1 MPGTK
6 NKLIDLALIER
17 IEKNKDQLAYVA
29 LMDKYK
35 KAVYY
40 TVLKMVHNSDDAD
53 DITMQ
58 TFTKAFKSLDQ
69 YNNAFAF
76 STWLFRIASNTSIDH
91 IRKKRIST
99 TSLDET
105 IFDDGGG
112 NKTTFSSMV
121 VDEDANPENDMLIE
135 QRSDIIGEVI
145 NSMDEKYKVLIQ
157 MYFFEE
163 LKYDEIAKKLDI
175 PLGTVKVRLKRAKEF
190 LANLLEGHKDKY

>member
-1 MPGTK
+1 MSGKK
-6 NKLIDLALIER
+6 NKIIDLALIER

-29 LMDKYK
+29 LMEKYK

-40 TVLKMVHNSDDAD
+40 TVLKMVNNSDDAE

-69 YNNAFAF
+69 YNNSYAF
-76 STWLFRIASNTSIDH
+76 STWLFRIASNASIDH

-105 IFDDGGG
+105 IFEEGGS
-112 NKTTFSSMV
+112 KTTFSSMV
-121 VDEDANPENDMLIE
+121 VDEDANPENDMLSG
-135 QRSDIIGEVI
+135 QRSDIIAEVI
-145 NSMDEKYKVLIQ
+145 NTMDEKYRVLIQ
-157 MYFFEE
+157 LYFFEE
-163 LKYDEIAKKLDI
+163 LKYDEIASKLDI

-190 LANLLEGHKDKY
+190 LANLLEGHQDKY